1 MPQKYYNRI
10 SERERKISLIS
21 LADGK
26 AVSWTTFLAFLLQNW
41 SNIDS
46 SLFEKLTKLKHFYC
60 KISL

>member
-10 SERERKISLIS
+10 SVRERKINLIS

-26 AVSWTTFLAFLLQNW
+26 AVTWTTFLALLLQNW

-46 SLFEKLTKLKHFYC
+46 SLFEKVTKLKHFKKY
-60 KISL
+60 IFH